1 MLNGCAVLD
10 CTDRLGWLAGRLL
23 ADMGADVLKLES
35 PEAQLDG
42 SDWRAL
48 NVNKRLQRLDLHEP
62 AYQEEFDKLVAG
74 ADILLATFSPG
85 GAQASLFDFKRL
97 AAINSR
103 LIVVA
108 ITPFGLAGPD
118 AAWFATDIEIM
129 AAGGAMSLAGEPD
142 GEPLRISVPQSY
154 PWAGSQAAV
163 GALTA
168 LAARAQSG
176 RGQLV
181 DVSAQAAV
189 VVALAHAPTFF
200 DIEGVSPTRAGA
212 FMTGR
217 SVKGARFRVFWPCR
231 DGHINFI
238 LYGGAAGRR
247 TFEQLVAWMRSAG
260 AALGPLA
267 DIDCSK
273 WDPTRAS
280 QAEVDALDAPIAEFF
295 ASLTKREFLEEA
307 HRREMLG
314 YPVSSVADT
323 SNDAQVQARG
333 FWQEITAP
341 GGEIERHCGCF
352 VIVDRKRPAIAIPDG
367 QWAGHRSARSALAG
381 KTAPQLTRPPAA
393 TSALDGLKIVEFGSY
408 AAGPHIGKMLA
419 NFGAVTVHVES
430 HSRPDGFRLQYPPYR
445 GGRPDINNGGCFAY
459 FNDSKFGVT
468 LELKKAAGLELARR
482 LALWSD
488 VVIENMRP
496 GVIDRL
502 GLGYESLSKEKP
514 SLVMLSTCNMGQT
527 GPRADTPGFGSQLT
541 ALVGMCGLT
550 GYPGGS
556 PMLLYGPYVD
566 FIASTMGASAVLAA
580 LERRRVTGKGAYLD
594 VSQYES
600 GLMFLAG
607 ALLDYHR
614 RGTIAGRTGNDD
626 AGASPHGAYQCAD
639 GNWLVLSCW
648 TDAHFSQL
656 CAAIGRPDLAADA
669 RLATLAGRKS
679 NREAIEPAIAAWA
692 IGLGAQ
698 AGAAILQHA
707 QIPAHAVNSMADL
720 FVDPQLAAR
729 RQWRTRPHPVIGEQR
744 YCMPAFDLSAT
755 PGDISSAAPVLGG
768 DNQRV
773 FCELLGL
780 GAQEYERFR
789 AMGAMD

>member
-1 MLNGCAVLD
+1 MLSGCTVLD

-35 PEAQLDG
+35 PEAPLDG
-42 SDWRAL
+42 SEWRAL
-48 NVNKRLQRLDLHEP
+48 NVNKRLRQLDAH
-62 AYQEEFDKLVAG
+62 ASANREEFDRLALG
-74 ADILLATFSPG
+74 ADVLLATFRPG
-85 GAQASLFDFKRL
+85 SAEAALFDYARL
-97 AAINSR
+97 AAINPR
-103 LIVVA
+103 LILVA
-108 ITPFGLAGPD
+108 ITPFGLTGPKSS
-118 AAWFATDIEIM
+118 WLATDIEIM

-168 LAARAQSG
+168 LAERAQSG

-231 DGHINFI
+231 DGYVNFI

-247 TFEQLVAWMRSAG
+247 TFEQLVAWMRGAG

-267 DIDCSK
+267 DIDCAR
-273 WDPTRAS
+273 WDPTRVS

-323 SNDAQVQARG
+323 SNDAQLQARG
-333 FWQEITAP
+333 FWQEITTP

-352 VIVDRKRPAIAIPDG
+352 VIVDRKRPAIAIPGG
-367 QWAGHRSARSALAG
+367 QWAGHRSTRSTFAG
-381 KTAPQLTRPPAA
+381 KAAPQLTPPPAP
-393 TSALDGLKIVEFGSY
+393 TSALGGLKIVEFGSY

-445 GGRPDINNGGCFAY
+445 GGKPGIDNGACFAY
-459 FNDSKFGVT
+459 FNDSKYGVT
-468 LELKKAAGLELARR
+468 IELKTPAGRELARR

-502 GLGYESLSKEKP
+502 GLGYESLSKENP
-514 SLVMLSTCNMGQT
+514 ALVMLSTCNMGQT

-550 GYPGGS
+550 GSPGGS

-566 FIASTMGASAVLAA
+566 FIASTMGAAAVLAA
-580 LERRRVTGKGAYLD
+580 LERRRATGKGTYLD

-607 ALLDYHR
+607 TLLEYHR
-614 RGTIAGRTGNDD
+614 SGAVAGRMGNDD
-626 AGASPHGAYQCAD
+626 PGAAPHGAYRCGD

-648 TDAHFSQL
+648 SDAQFARF
-656 CAAIGRPDLAADA
+656 CAAIGTPKLAADA
-669 RLATLAGRKS
+669 RLTTLAGRKS
-679 NREAIEPAIAAWA
+679 NREAIDRAIAAWT
-692 IGLGAQ
+692 IGIGAQ
-698 AGAAILQHA
+698 AGAEILQRA
-707 QIPAHAVNSMADL
+707 QLPAHAVSSMADL
-720 FVDPQLAAR
+720 FADPQLAAR
-729 RQWRTRPHPVIGEQR
+729 HQWRKRRHPVIGEQR

-755 PGDISSAAPVLGG
+755 PGDVRSAAPVLGG
-768 DNQRV
+768 DNEMV
-773 FCELLGL
+773 FGELLGL
-780 GAQEYERFR
+780 GREEYERYR
-789 AMGAMD
+789 AEGAMD